1 MKNAITFNPAL
12 SVIGFCRKMPIPI
25 FLTKKVSSAAIKDKI
40 SLSDE
45 CFIHRKITLAPV
57 LVGFVDARDRMPNTE
72 TSV

>member
-1 MKNAITFNPAL
+1 
-12 SVIGFCRKMPIPI
+12 MPIPI

-57 LVGFVDARDRMPNTE
+57 LVGFVGARDRMPNTE